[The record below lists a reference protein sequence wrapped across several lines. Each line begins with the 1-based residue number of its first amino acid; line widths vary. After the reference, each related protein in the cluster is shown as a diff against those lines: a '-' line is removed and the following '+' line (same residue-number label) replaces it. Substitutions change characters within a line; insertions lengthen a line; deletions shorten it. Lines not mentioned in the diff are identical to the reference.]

1 MNHAF
6 RLLRSD
12 SGSDFFQLMRGV
24 RGFLAQFSSAYTR
37 RHATSIFLNER
48 RFVTAAIPDG
58 PAVTETNRKSCHLS
72 IPIHHSDIFIG
83 AQATLRRFWKTVGID
98 KRGDAF
104 AVTLD
109 KRPLK
114 TPAGNTLLLP
124 GSKGLLATLIAQE
137 WETQEILLKPHAL
150 PMVLISLSMRNV
162 MALITCSDIVGIE
175 SY

>member
-1 MNHAF
+1 
-6 RLLRSD
+6 
-12 SGSDFFQLMRGV
+12 MRV
-24 RGFLAQFSSAYTR
+24 RGFLAQFSSAYTGR
-37 RHATSIFLNER
+37 PYATSIFLNVR
-48 RFVTAAIPDG
+48 RFATAAIPDG
-58 PAVTETNRKSCHLS
+58 PPVTETNRESCHLS
-72 IPIHHSDIFIG
+72 IPIHLSNIFIG

-98 KRGDAF
+98 KRGDAY

-124 GSKGLLATLIAQE
+124 GSKALLATLIAHE

-150 PMVLISLSMRNV
+150 PMVLISLSMRCNA
-162 MALITCSDIVGIE
+162 MAFITCSDIVGVE